1 MRKSLFKTPEI
12 KTLPKT
18 LIESFVVPP
27 FSTLDTRQGYW
38 IDRKRMWERY
48 LGDTGATRDAEF
60 GRTYNIT
67 KQGLYKQTS
76 MFDPVLVE
84 LMYKWFCPNEATI
97 IDPFGGEQTKGIV
110 AGLMNLQ
117 YVGIELRQEQVD
129 LNNALS
135 KQYEDV
141 YYICGDSRYTRK
153 LIEDNKF
160 EDFKFNFCLTSPP
173 YFNLEEYST
182 KKEDLSQVSYDEFL
196 SMLDSIFS
204 SVYLLLENDTFTVVK
219 MGEVRDNKGELYGL
233 VPDFI
238 NLMKDI
244 GYKYYNEIILINQSG
259 TGAIRAAGNMKSRK
273 IVKCHQNVLVF
284 YKGDLKKIRDKFPE
298 LR

>member
-1 MRKSLFKTPEI
+1 MKKLFDTPELI
-12 KTLPKT
+12 TLPKT

-48 LGDTGATRDAEF
+48 LGDTGATRDGDF

-84 LMYKWFCPNEATI
+84 LMYKWFCPEGGKI
-97 IDPFGGEQTKGIV
+97 LDPFGGEQTKGVI
-110 AGLMNLQ
+110 AGLMGYEHLG
-117 YVGIELRQEQVD
+117 VELRQEQVD
-129 LNNALS
+129 VNNKHTKKYSNVAY
-135 KQYEDV
+135 K
-141 YYICGDSRYTRK
+141 CGDSRLLDSMNLDTDY
-153 LIEDNKF
+153 
-160 EDFKFNFCLTSPP
+160 NFCLTSPP

-182 KKEDLSQVSYDEFL
+182 KKEDLSRASYNEFIRGL
-196 SMLDSIFS
+196 TITFDGIYSHLQDDSF
-204 SVYLLLENDTFTVVK
+204 VVVK
-219 MGEVRDNKGELYGL
+219 LGEVRDNKGALIGL

-238 NLMKDI
+238 HKMQKL
-244 GYKYYNEIILINQSG
+244 GYHYYNELVLINQSG

-273 IVKCHQNVLVF
+273 IVKCHQNILVF
-284 YKGDLKKIRDKFPE
+284 YKGDLEHIKDKFPE

>member
-1 MRKSLFKTPEI
+1 MKKLFDTPELI
-12 KTLPKT
+12 TLPKT

-48 LGDTGATRDAEF
+48 LGDTGATRDGDF

-84 LMYKWFCPNEATI
+84 LMYKWFCPEGGKI
-97 IDPFGGEQTKGIV
+97 LDPFGGEQTKGVI
-110 AGLMNLQ
+110 AGLMGYEYLG
-117 YVGIELRQEQVD
+117 VELRQEQVD
-129 LNNALS
+129 VNNKHTKKYSNVAY
-135 KQYEDV
+135 K
-141 YYICGDSRYTRK
+141 CGDSRLLDSMNLDTDY
-153 LIEDNKF
+153 
-160 EDFKFNFCLTSPP
+160 NFCLTSPP

-182 KKEDLSQVSYDEFL
+182 KKEDLSRASYNEFIRGL
-196 SMLDSIFS
+196 TITFDGIYSHLQDDSF
-204 SVYLLLENDTFTVVK
+204 VVVK
-219 MGEVRDNKGELYGL
+219 LGEVRDNKGALIGL

-238 NLMKDI
+238 HKMQKL
-244 GYKYYNEIILINQSG
+244 GYHYYNELVLINQSG

-273 IVKCHQNVLVF
+273 IVKCHQNILVF
-284 YKGDLKKIRDKFPE
+284 YKGDLEHIKDKFPE

>member
-1 MRKSLFKTPEI
+1 MPKVDR
-12 KTLPKT
+12 LPKT

-38 IDRKRMWERY
+38 IDRKRMWEKY
-48 LGDTGATRDAEF
+48 LGDTGATRDGDF

-84 LMYKWFCPNEATI
+84 LMYKWFCPNEGKI
-97 IDPFGGEQTKGIV
+97 LDPFGGEQTKGIV
-110 AGLMNLQ
+110 AGLMGYKYLG
-117 YVGIELRQEQVD
+117 VELRQEQVD
-129 LNNALS
+129 INNEQS
-135 KQYEDV
+135 KQYKDV
-141 YYICGDSRYTRK
+141 KYICDDSRFICQRLPVNK
-153 LIEDNKF
+153 LYD
-160 EDFKFNFCLTSPP
+160 FCLTSPP

-182 KKEDLSQVSYDEFL
+182 KKEDLSKASYEKFFDGLF
-196 SMLDSIFS
+196 IVFA
-204 SVYLLLENDTFTVVK
+204 SVRNLLKDNSFCVVK
-219 MGEVRDNKGELYGL
+219 LGEVRDNKGELIGL

-238 NLMKDI
+238 NMMKSL
-244 GYKYYNEIILINQSG
+244 GFKYYNEIILINQSG

-284 YKGDLKKIRDKFPE
+284 YKGDVTKIKDNFPE